1 MRKLDLQTIIIILL
15 VLVILM
21 MKMCSPKTPS
31 KRGEIVNVDGKKY
44 EVIKTITDTQYI
56 PHITKIYKPGETIV
70 KDTIIYIKVP
80 LNVDTNEILKDYH
93 SKVVYM
99 DTIKFKDSLGY
110 ISLTDTI
117 FKNSILGRNWY
128 ANINQK
134 IIKDSIFLKEMPKR
148 QLFVGPNMGY
158 DKIYGFNYLG
168 GTAIYKDK
176 KDRLYSLGVGTNSTT
191 KSTMIQGGMYIKI
204 KLNKD

>member
-1 MRKLDLQTIIIILL
+1 MRRLDLQSIIIILL

-21 MKMCSPKTPS
+21 MKMCSPKTSP
-31 KRGEIVNVDGKKY
+31 KPGDIVTVDGKKY
-44 EVIKTITDTQYI
+44 EVIKRITDTQYI
-56 PHITKIYKPGETIV
+56 PQITKIYKPGETIT
-70 KDTIIYIKVP
+70 KDTIIYVNVP

-110 ISLTDTI
+110 VSLTDTI
-117 FKNSILGRNWY
+117 YKNSILGRNWY

-134 IIKDSIFLKEMPKR
+134 IIKDSIFLKEPPKR

-158 DKIYGFNYLG
+158 DKVYGFNYLG

-176 KDRLYSLGVGTNSTT
+176 KDRLYSIGAGTNSTT
-191 KSTMIQGGMYIKI
+191 KTTMIQGGVYIKI
-204 KLNKD
+204 KVNKD

>member
-1 MRKLDLQTIIIILL
+1 MRRLDLQSIIIILL
-15 VLVILM
+15 VLVILT

-31 KRGEIVNVDGKKY
+31 KPGEVVTVDGKKY
-44 EVIKTITDTQYI
+44 EVIKIITDTQYI
-56 PHITKIYKPGETIV
+56 PQITKIYKPGETIT
-70 KDTIIYIKVP
+70 KDTIIYVKVP

-93 SKVVYM
+93 SKVVYL

-110 ISLTDTI
+110 VSLIDTI
-117 FKNSILGRNWY
+117 YKNSILGRNWY

-176 KDRLYSLGVGTNSTT
+176 KDRLYSLGAGTNSTT
-191 KSTMIQGGMYIKI
+191 KSTMIQGGVYIKI
-204 KLNKD
+204 KINKD